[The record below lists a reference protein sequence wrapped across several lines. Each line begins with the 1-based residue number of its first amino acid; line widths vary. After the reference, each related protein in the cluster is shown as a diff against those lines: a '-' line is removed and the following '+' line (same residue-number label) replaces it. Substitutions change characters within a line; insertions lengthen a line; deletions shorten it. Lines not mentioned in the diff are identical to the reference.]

1 MSDKNKPWEQPGFD
15 DNPEWTEDDFARAR
29 PASEVIGK
37 KAAALLV
44 RKPGRPV
51 GSKKPHAK
59 QQVALRLDPEVI
71 ERFKAAGPGWQT
83 RMNDAL
89 RAAVGL

>member
-1 MSDKNKPWEQPGFD
+1 MPRKIIEDH
-15 DNPEWTEDDFARAR
+15 DNPEWTEADFAKAR
-29 PASEVIGK
+29 PISEFPELAAVFQ
-37 KAAALLV
+37 KAK
-44 RKPGRPV
+44 RGRPA
-51 GSKKPHAK
+51 GSTKVDAK
-59 QQVALRLDPEVI
+59 QQIALRVDQEVI

>member
-1 MSDKNKPWEQPGFD
+1 MPRKKIATEEFD
-15 DNPEWTEDDFARAR
+15 ENPEWTAEDFARAR
-29 PASEVIGK
+29 PISEFPEL
-37 KAAALLV
+37 AAAFTKAK
-44 RKPGRPV
+44 RGRPI
-51 GSKKPHAK
+51 GSKKPDAK